1 MVPVAG
7 QRQVTP
13 LTALDGP
20 LETDCGEAGGGKTAG
35 GGVATPATGT
45 TVVVATAG
53 AGAAGLGG
61 GGGGGGG
68 DGAIIGEAAVLAWLI
83 TAAGLELEEPA
94 AGAVT
99 GSNIGTDATGA
110 DATAAGE
117 ETWAGGTATTD
128 VDADPPEPFAL
139 TLAVEF
145 AGESLSR

>member
-1 MVPVAG
+1 M
-7 QRQVTP
+7 TP

-45 TVVVATAG
+45 TVVAVTAG

-61 GGGGGGG
+61 GGG
-68 DGAIIGEAAVLAWLI
+68 AIIGEAAVLALLT

-94 AGAVT
+94 GAVT
-99 GSNIGTDATGA
+99 GSNIGA

-117 ETWAGGTATTD
+117 ETWPGEAATTGVD
-128 VDADPPEPFAL
+128 VEPPAPFASA
-139 TLAVEF
+139 LAVEF
-145 AGESLSR
+145 CGESLSR